1 MFVSTVMSSDE
12 KRETIMKGV
21 IHGACEYMV
30 KPVRMDAVELLW
42 QHVIRKRRNDQL
54 KDMEQG
60 MEDELVVEEEGE
72 ERKSMKKKKKEKRRK
87 HKKEDQD
94 DEGGESSD
102 HINIAL
108 STSTSTSAFKKPRMV
123 WTPSLHQQF
132 EAAVN
137 QLGYSSMIFIF
148 YLLSNLSLSF

>member
-54 KDMEQG
+54 KDMKQV
-60 MEDELVVEEEGE
+60 MEDELVVEEKE
-72 ERKSMKKKKKEKRRK
+72 ERRSMKKKKEKRK

-102 HINIAL
+102 HTNIAV
-108 STSTSTSAFKKPRMV
+108 STSTSAVKKPRMV
-123 WTPSLHQQF
+123 WTPSLHRQF

>member
-54 KDMEQG
+54 KDMKQV
-60 MEDELVVEEEGE
+60 MEDELVVEEKE
-72 ERKSMKKKKKEKRRK
+72 ERRSMKKKKEKRK

-102 HINIAL
+102 HINIAV
-108 STSTSTSAFKKPRMV
+108 STSTSAVKKPRMV
-123 WTPSLHQQF
+123 WTPSLHRQF